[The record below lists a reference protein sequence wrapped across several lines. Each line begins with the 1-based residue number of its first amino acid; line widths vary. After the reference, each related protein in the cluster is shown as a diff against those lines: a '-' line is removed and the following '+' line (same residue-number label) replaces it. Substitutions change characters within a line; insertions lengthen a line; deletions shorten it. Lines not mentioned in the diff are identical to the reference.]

1 MTVARRRSQTPK
13 VKLFAVVADFAP
25 MTGVDLQTEN
35 VAHLIQLALGPV
47 FLISGVG
54 ITLSMLTQRLS
65 RIVDRAR
72 TLETQRESTSND
84 KKLKSIDW
92 DLRVILRRARYINSA
107 IALSTVSALFT
118 ALVVT
123 LLFASAF
130 TPMSVG
136 AIIAIMFVAA
146 MLCLSAAFFM
156 FLIEVR
162 IATKSLRI
170 GVQKYDP

>member
-1 MTVARRRSQTPK
+1 MTSSGI
-13 VKLFAVVADFAP
+13 VADSGP

-35 VAHLIQLALGPV
+35 VAHIIQLALGPV
-47 FLISGVG
+47 FLLSGVG

-72 TLETQRESTSND
+72 TLEDRREATTDPDRHKVID
-84 KKLKSIDW
+84 K
-92 DLRVILRRARYINSA
+92 DLRAILRRSRYINSA
-107 IALSTVSALFT
+107 IALSTTCALLV

-136 AIIAIMFVAA
+136 PVIAIMFVASL
-146 MLCLSAAFFM
+146 LCLSVAFLM

-162 IATKSLRI
+162 IATNTLRI
-170 GVQKYDP
+170 GVQKKDK

>member
-1 MTVARRRSQTPK
+1 
-13 VKLFAVVADFAP
+13 

-54 ITLSMLTQRLS
+54 ITLSMLTQRLA

-72 TLETQRESTSND
+72 TLETQRESTSNE
-84 KKLKSIDW
+84 KKLAHIDE
-92 DLRVILRRARYINSA
+92 DLRFILRRARYINSA

-123 LLFASAF
+123 LLFASEF

-136 AIIAIMFVAA
+136 GIIAIMFVAS
-146 MLCLSAAFFM
+146 MVSLTTAFFM

-170 GVQKYDP
+170 GVHKHEP

>member
-1 MTVARRRSQTPK
+1 MTN
-13 VKLFAVVADFAP
+13 L
-25 MTGVDLQTEN
+25 DLQTEN

-54 ITLSMLTQRLS
+54 ITLNMLTQRLA

-72 TLETQRESTSND
+72 TLEDRRDVATDPVRIAD
-84 KKLKSIDW
+84 IDQ
-92 DLRVILRRARYINSA
+92 DLRYIVRRTRYINSA
-107 IALSTVSALFT
+107 IILSTFAGFFT

-130 TPMSVG
+130 SPLNVGSV
-136 AIIAIMFVAA
+136 IAILFVGS
-146 MLCLSAAFFM
+146 LICLSLSFFM

-162 IATKSLRI
+162 IATRSVRI
-170 GVQKYDP
+170 GGKIRR

>member
-1 MTVARRRSQTPK
+1 LFGPGDARQVHGGAK
-13 VKLFAVVADFAP
+13 DGDFVADFAA

-54 ITLSMLTQRLS
+54 ITLSMLTARLA

-72 TLETQRESTSND
+72 TLEDRRDATTDPERIAD
-84 KKLKSIDW
+84 IDQ
-92 DLRVILRRARYINSA
+92 DLRYIVRRTRYINGAIIMSTLSA
-107 IALSTVSALFT
+107 FFT

-130 TPMSVG
+130 SPLNVG
-136 AIIAIMFVAA
+136 AIIAILFVVSLLGLVTSFA
-146 MLCLSAAFFM
+146 M

-162 IATKSLRI
+162 IATRSLRI
-170 GVQKYDP
+170 GGKIRR

>member
-1 MTVARRRSQTPK
+1 
-13 VKLFAVVADFAP
+13 
-25 MTGVDLQTEN
+25 MTGLDLQTEN
-35 VAHLIQLALGPV
+35 VVRLIQLALGPV

-54 ITLSMLTQRLS
+54 ITLSMLTQRLA

-72 TLETQRESTSND
+72 TLEDRREAAAD
-84 KKLKSIDW
+84 EARRAHIDE
-92 DLRVILRRARYINSA
+92 DLRYIVRRTRYINSA
-107 IALSTVSALFT
+107 IALSTTSGLLT

-130 TPMSVG
+130 SPLSVG
-136 AIIAIMFVAA
+136 GIIALMFVAA
-146 MLCLSAAFFM
+146 TACLSIAFLM

-170 GVQKYDP
+170 GGKIRR

>member
-1 MTVARRRSQTPK
+1 MGHGG
-13 VKLFAVVADFAP
+13 VADFAP

-72 TLETQRESTSND
+72 TLEDRRELTQNEG
-84 KKLKSIDW
+84 KLKIIDK

-107 IALSTVSALFT
+107 IALCTTSALLT

-123 LLFASAF
+123 LLFASEF

-136 AIIAIMFVAA
+136 GVIAVMFVGST
-146 MLCLSAAFFM
+146 LCLSTAFIM

-162 IATKSLRI
+162 IATNTLRI
-170 GVQKYDP
+170 GVQKHDK

>member
-1 MTVARRRSQTPK
+1 
-13 VKLFAVVADFAP
+13 

-54 ITLSMLTQRLS
+54 ITLSMLTARLA

-72 TLETQRESTSND
+72 TLEDRRDATTDVERIGHIDQD
-84 KKLKSIDW
+84 LKYIA
-92 DLRVILRRARYINSA
+92 RRARYINSA
-107 IALSTVSALFT
+107 IILSTFAGFFT

-130 TPMSVG
+130 SPLNV
-136 AIIAIMFVAA
+136 
-146 MLCLSAAFFM
+146 
-156 FLIEVR
+156 
-162 IATKSLRI
+162 
-170 GVQKYDP
+170 

>member
-1 MTVARRRSQTPK
+1 
-13 VKLFAVVADFAP
+13 

-54 ITLSMLTQRLS
+54 ITLSMLTARLA

-72 TLETQRESTSND
+72 TLEDRRETASEAQ
-84 KKLKSIDW
+84 KLHIDE
-92 DLRVILRRARYINSA
+92 DLRYIARRARYINSA
-107 IALSTVSALFT
+107 IGLSTTSAFLT

-123 LLFASAF
+123 MLFASAF
-130 TPMSVG
+130 SPLSVG
-136 AIIAIMFVAA
+136 GLIAIMFVASLVA
-146 MLCLSAAFFM
+146 LSVSFLM

-162 IATKSLRI
+162 IATRSLRI
-170 GVQKYDP
+170 GGKIRR

>member
-1 MTVARRRSQTPK
+1 M
-13 VKLFAVVADFAP
+13 ADSSA

-54 ITLSMLTQRLS
+54 ITLSMLTARLA

-72 TLETQRESTSND
+72 TLEDRREATSD
-84 KKLKSIDW
+84 EKRIADIDQDLKYIVR
-92 DLRVILRRARYINSA
+92 RVRYINSA
-107 IALSTVSALFT
+107 IILSTSSAFLT

-130 TPMSVG
+130 SPLNVG
-136 AIIAIMFVAA
+136 AVIAVMFVGS
-146 MLCLSAAFFM
+146 LICLSMSFLM

-162 IATKSLRI
+162 LATRSIRI
-170 GVQKYDP
+170 GGKIRR

>member
-1 MTVARRRSQTPK
+1 MSGA
-13 VKLFAVVADFAP
+13 
-25 MTGVDLQTEN
+25 DLQTEN

-54 ITLSMLTQRLS
+54 ITLSMLTARLA

-72 TLETQRESTSND
+72 SLEDRREAVTD
-84 KKLKSIDW
+84 EKKVALIDEDLKFI
-92 DLRVILRRARYINSA
+92 VRRTRYINSA
-107 IALSTVSALFT
+107 IALATTSAFLT

-130 TPMSVG
+130 SPIGGGGV
-136 AIIAIMFVAA
+136 IATMFVAS
-146 MLCLSAAFFM
+146 MGCLSTAFLM

-170 GVQKYDP
+170 GGKIRR

>member
-1 MTVARRRSQTPK
+1 MTSSGI
-13 VKLFAVVADFAP
+13 VADSGP

-35 VAHLIQLALGPV
+35 VAHIIQLALGPV
-47 FLISGVG
+47 FLLSGVG

-72 TLETQRESTSND
+72 TLEDRREVTTDVERHKIID
-84 KKLKSIDW
+84 K
-92 DLRVILRRARYINSA
+92 DLRAILRRSRYINSA
-107 IALSTVSALFT
+107 IALSTTSALLT

-130 TPMSVG
+130 TPLSVG
-136 AIIAIMFVAA
+136 PVVAIMFAVA
-146 MLCLSAAFFM
+146 LLSLSVAFIM

-162 IATKSLRI
+162 IATNTLRI
-170 GVQKYDP
+170 GVQKHDK